1 MKQAKTKYA
10 TERVNRTKGIC
21 RLAER
26 TGVSRNTL
34 WKGINDPE
42 HASARTRRAL
52 RKAGLWPA
60 SSSGKSESE
69 SPTPTLNS
77 NSNFE
82 L

>member
-1 MKQAKTKYA
+1 M
-10 TERVNRTKGIC
+10 NRTKGIC

-60 SSSGKSESE
+60 DGKAAAE
-69 SPTPTLNS
+69 
-77 NSNFE
+77 
-82 L
+82 

>member
-1 MKQAKTKYA
+1 MSCDKFTRKEAMKQAKTKYA

-60 SSSGKSESE
+60 DGKAAAE
-69 SPTPTLNS
+69 
-77 NSNFE
+77 
-82 L
+82 